1 MEKLFNYLLN
11 RSPSIEEIK
20 KLSKNTFED
29 INQFILNTNEY
40 KEILCKSNKEI
51 SIIIKKNLGD
61 IKINKKIL
69 SEISNIYKI
78 NNYQSKFIIKYINI
92 KKLQIKNIVD
102 TYLQNYF
109 LINTNLDYKEFY
121 EILFQN
127 KFDYTRIDFYIVNSK
142 LFLSLVEIE
151 LNKFYKKN
159 KF

>member
-1 MEKLFNYLLN
+1 MDKLFNYLLN
-11 RSPSIEEIK
+11 RSPTIEERK
-20 KLSKNTFED
+20 KLSKNTFEE
-29 INQFILNTNEY
+29 INQFILNMNEY
-40 KEILCKSNKEI
+40 QEVLSKSNKEI

-61 IKINKKIL
+61 IKINKNIL

-78 NNYQSKFIIKYINI
+78 NNYQSKFIIKYINL
-92 KKLQIKNIVD
+92 KKLQIKNMVN

-109 LINTNLDYKEFY
+109 LINNNLDYKEFY

-127 KFDYTRIDFYIVNSK
+127 KFDNTRIDFYIVNSK
-142 LFLSLVEIE
+142 LFLSLAEIE

>member
-1 MEKLFNYLLN
+1 MDKLFNYLLN
-11 RSPSIEEIK
+11 RSPTIGERK
-20 KLSKNTFED
+20 KFKKNTFEE
-29 INQFILNTNEY
+29 INQFILNINEY
-40 KEILCKSNKEI
+40 QEVLSKSNKEI

-78 NNYQSKFIIKYINI
+78 NNYQSKFIIKYINL

-109 LINTNLDYKEFY
+109 LINNNLDYKEFY

-142 LFLSLVEIE
+142 LFLSLTEIE
-151 LNKFYKKN
+151 LNKFYKNN